1 MPQIKFIFIRLI
13 NCECNTPPVVIK
25 KWWKSRGLGSCKCIY
40 LHEIILKPQN
50 QDMEWTRNY
59 KDTNQLQNAAHST
72 IGTFRRSR
80 KRKAR
85 SNVDSEGVAHWPV
98 KHTKR
103 GKCKQCTAEKQ
114 RHEVNVKLKQ
124 CKVFLC
130 IDNGSFEKFHVK
142 NTQNC
147 K

>member
-1 MPQIKFIFIRLI
+1 MQYSTCRKSKSGGSF
-13 NCECNTPPVVIK
+13 CCVV
-25 KWWKSRGLGSCKCIY
+25 SRGLGSCKCIY
-40 LHEIILKPQN
+40 MHEIILKPQN

-59 KDTNQLQNAAHST
+59 KDTNQLPNAAQST

-114 RHEVNVKLKQ
+114 RHEVETMQ
-124 CKVFLC
+124 
-130 IDNGSFEKFHVK
+130 SFPVYRHWML
-142 NTQNC
+142 
-147 K
+147 